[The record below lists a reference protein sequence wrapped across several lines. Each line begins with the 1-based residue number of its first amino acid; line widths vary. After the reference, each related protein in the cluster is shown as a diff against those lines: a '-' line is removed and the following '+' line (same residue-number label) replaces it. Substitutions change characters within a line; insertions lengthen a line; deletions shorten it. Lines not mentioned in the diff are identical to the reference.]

1 MVTLEKLKH
10 PIWIANK
17 SCMQLH
23 LKGDKTKM
31 KLYNTLTRQKEE
43 FTPLNENEVRMY
55 SCGPTVY
62 NYFHVGNA
70 RPFIIFDTLRR
81 YLEYRGYDVK
91 FVQNFTDIDD
101 KMIKRASEEGITVKE
116 LADRFIKEY
125 FIDAEG
131 LGIKEATVHPK
142 ATDNIDAIIDLV
154 KKLEEKGYAYAVNG
168 DVYFDTKKFNEYGK
182 LSGHNLEDLES
193 GARVDVDERKRSPMD
208 FALWKAQ
215 KPGEPAWNS
224 PWGMGRPGWHIE
236 CSAMANR
243 YLGDTIDIHSG
254 GQDLVFPHH
263 ENEIAQSEAANEKPF
278 ARYWV
283 HNGFINVNNEKMS
296 KSAGNF
302 FTVRDIVKRFDYE
315 VIRFFMLSAHYR
327 SPINFSAELLEQARN
342 GLDRMYTCLDNLK
355 YLEEKAASSKEP
367 GEEDLKLKNALV
379 RLKEK
384 FVEAMD
390 DDLNTADAIAVLFE
404 MVKEINTSVNVLP
417 ISKDVI
423 VYSHNLLKE
432 LGNVLGILQ
441 KDRVDKLEAE
451 IEEMINIRQQA
462 RKEKNW
468 KLADE
473 MRDKLKEMGIVLE
486 DTPQGVKWRRQ

>member
-1 MVTLEKLKH
+1 LQVEAAVRLY
-10 PIWIANK
+10 
-17 SCMQLH
+17 
-23 LKGDKTKM
+23 LKGDKIKM

-43 FTPLNENEVRMY
+43 FVPLNDNEVKMY

-62 NYFHVGNA
+62 NYFHIGNA
-70 RPFIIFDTLRR
+70 RPFIMFDTLRR
-81 YLEYRGYDVK
+81 YLEYKGYNVK

-101 KMIKRASEEGITVKE
+101 KMIKRANEEGITVKE

-125 FIDAEG
+125 FIDAKG

-142 ATDNIDAIIDLV
+142 ATENIDAIIDLI
-154 KKLEEKGYAYAVNG
+154 KKLEEKGYAYVVDG
-168 DVYFDTKKFNEYGK
+168 DVYFDTKKFSEYGK

-193 GARVDVDERKRSPMD
+193 GARVDVDERKRNPMD

-215 KPGEPAWNS
+215 KPGEPAWES

-263 ENEIAQSEAANEKPF
+263 ENEIAQSEAANGKPF
-278 ARYWV
+278 ARFWV

-302 FTVRDIVKRFDYE
+302 FTVREIVEKFDYE

-327 SPINFSAELLEQARN
+327 SPINFSAELLEQAKN
-342 GLDRMYTCLDNLK
+342 GLDRMYNCLDNLK
-355 YLEEKAASSKEP
+355 YLKDKAPQKEEQSR
-367 GEEDLKLKNALV
+367 EDTELKDNLMKLKG
-379 RLKEK
+379 K
-384 FVEAMD
+384 FIEAME
-390 DDLNTADAIAVLFE
+390 DDLNTADAIAALFE
-404 MVKEINTSVNVLP
+404 MVKEINTAVNASS
-417 ISKDVI
+417 ISKDI
-423 VYSHNLLKE
+423 IGFSYDLLKE
-432 LGNVLGILQ
+432 LGGVLGILQ
-441 KDRVDKLEAE
+441 KDKEDKLDAE
-451 IEEMINIRQQA
+451 IEELIKIRQQA

-473 MRDKLKEMGIVLE
+473 MRDKLKEMGILLE
-486 DTPQGVKWRRQ
+486 DTPQGVKWRRQQ